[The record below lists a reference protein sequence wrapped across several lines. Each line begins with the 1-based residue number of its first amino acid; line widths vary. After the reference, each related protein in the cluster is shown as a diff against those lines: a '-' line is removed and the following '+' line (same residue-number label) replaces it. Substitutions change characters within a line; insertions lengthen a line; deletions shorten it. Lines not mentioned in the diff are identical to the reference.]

1 MRRAARVDSNHIEIV
16 KAFRKLGC
24 SVLSLASLGKGVPD
38 LLVAVHGITWLVEI
52 KAGKGKE
59 NALQTA
65 WGASWQGSRALVR
78 DTDDVELLVKRM
90 LTSRF

>member
-1 MRRAARVDSNHIEIV
+1 
-16 KAFRKLGC
+16 
-24 SVLSLASLGKGVPD
+24 VLSLAALGKGVPD
-38 LLVAVHGITWLVEI
+38 LLVATHGITWLVEV

-59 NALQTA
+59 NSLQTA

-78 DTDDVELLVKRM
+78 DVEEAESVVKRM

>member
-1 MRRAARVDSNHIEIV
+1 MRRAARVDSNHNEIV
-16 KAFRKLGC
+16 KSFRHLGC

-38 LLVAVHGITWLVEI
+38 LLVATHGITWLVEV
-52 KAGKGKE
+52 KAGKAKE
-59 NALQTA
+59 NALQTV

-78 DTDDVELLVKRM
+78 NTEDVESVVKRM

>member
-1 MRRAARVDSNHIEIV
+1 MRRAARVDSNHNEIV
-16 KAFRKLGC
+16 KVFRQLGC
-24 SVLSLASLGKGVPD
+24 SVLSLAALGKGVPD
-38 LLVAVHGITWLVEI
+38 LLVATHGITWLVEI

-78 DTDDVELLVKRM
+78 DVGEAESVVKRM

>member
-1 MRRAARVDSNHIEIV
+1 MLNRSELLNGQTDVEYFHSV
-16 KAFRKLGC
+16 KFRLE
-24 SVLSLASLGKGVPD
+24 PD

-78 DTDDVELLVKRM
+78 DTEDVELLVKRM